1 MSIAENVPASV
12 RLGNDILFGNIDA
25 FGKAFERAQ
34 RNIKEFFEN
43 QYKHAAKETA
53 VEFSVNRQR

>member
-25 FGKAFERAQ
+25 FGKAFEQAQ
-34 RNIKEFFEN
+34 RNIKEFSRIN
-43 QYKHAAKETA
+43 TNTQQKKL
-53 VEFSVNRQR
+53 Q